1 MIKRPEL
8 QRSSQV
14 EVSGVRRSVGTV
26 LAIAT
31 ASSTEAHTGRKP
43 ATAALTLGALG
54 VVYGDIGTSPLYAIR
69 EVFTGHGGRAGPEL
83 TEANILG
90 VLSLTFWALILVI
103 SLKYLAVVM
112 RADNQGEG
120 GILALTALVRP
131 SGSLRGSTRMVV
143 LLGLFGAALLY
154 GDGMITP
161 AISVLSAVEGTKEVT
176 PAFGP
181 YVVPIAIAI
190 LIGLF
195 AVQKRGTAAV
205 GRVFGPIVMCWFVVM
220 AILGLIHIGDDPS
233 VFRAINPSYGYQFLS
248 GNGTAGLLALGS
260 VFLVVTGG
268 EALYADMGHFGRRPI
283 LNGWYLVV
291 LPALFLNYLGQGALI
306 LDDPSAIAQPFYR
319 LAPRWALWPVVI
331 LATMATVIASQALI
345 SGVFSITRQAI
356 QLGYLP
362 RMQVTHTSETEEGQI
377 YVATVNWALM
387 AACIALVVGFQTS
400 TNLAAAYGLA
410 VTATMAVTTILF
422 YRVARTRMGWPVWAA
437 APLCSLFLLI
447 DVAFLSGNIP
457 KIPDGGWLP
466 IVVGAFIMLALTTW
480 FAGRKITSERL
491 ADRAVPIEDIVAR
504 IERADLTRTRGVGAY
519 LGSNP
524 NVVPQALESHL
535 RHAGALPK
543 TVMTICMTVESHPHV
558 ELEDRIEHR
567 DLGSGIN
574 VVRVHLGY
582 ADDVDLPEAIR
593 PLADELG
600 IDVDRVTWILGRET
614 LKVTNRPGMAIWREK
629 FFVLMMRNSTPADTY
644 FRLPPDRT
652 VELGVQVEL

>member
-1 MIKRPEL
+1 
-8 QRSSQV
+8 
-14 EVSGVRRSVGTV
+14 
-26 LAIAT
+26 
-31 ASSTEAHTGRKP
+31 
-43 ATAALTLGALG
+43 

-83 TEANILG
+83 TEANVLG

-103 SLKYLAVVM
+103 SLKYIAIIM
-112 RADNQGEG
+112 RADNHGEG

-131 SGSLRGSTRMVV
+131 SGSLRGSTRYLV
-143 LLGLFGAALLY
+143 LFGLFGAALLY

-176 PAFGP
+176 PAFEP

-205 GRVFGPIVMCWFVVM
+205 GRVFGPIVLVWFVVL

-233 VFRAINPSYGYQFLS
+233 VFRAVNPMYGLAFLS

-306 LDDPSAIAQPFYR
+306 LDDPTAIAQPFYR

-345 SGVFSITRQAI
+345 SGVFSLTRQAI

-377 YVATVNWALM
+377 YVATVNWALL
-387 AACIALVVGFQTS
+387 AACIALVVGFQSS

-422 YRVARTRMGWPVWAA
+422 YRVARTRMSWPVWKA
-437 APLCSLFLLI
+437 APLCGLFLLI
-447 DVAFLSGNIP
+447 DVAFLSGNVP

-466 IVVGAFIMLALTTW
+466 IVVGVAIMLSLTTW
-480 FAGRKITSERL
+480 FAGRKITAERL

-535 RHAGALPK
+535 RHAGALPR
-543 TVMTICMTVESHPHV
+543 TVLTIAMTVEPQPHV
-558 ELEDRIEHR
+558 ALEDRIEHR

-593 PLADELG
+593 PLADQLG
-600 IDVDRVTWILGRET
+600 IDVDRVTWVLGRET

-629 FFVLMMRNSTPADTY
+629 FFVFMMRNSTPADTY
-644 FRLPPDRT
+644 FKLPPDRT
-652 VELGVQVEL
+652 VELGVQVEI